1 MVLSDPNNINFS
13 HLDLEANDTERFR
26 ENFEFAFSIQTLEN
40 IEDYRKFLEL
50 LSASVK
56 LGGYLYIDAPY
67 YHMEDER
74 EDNLALQNEKARQWE
89 VHEHYH
95 LGFSPHRLAELE
107 LLRNY
112 ETISSGYYA
121 YESGDVALMN
131 VFRNRT
137 YSKVKGSS

>member
-95 LGFSPHRLAELE
+95 LGFR
-107 LLRNY
+107 
-112 ETISSGYYA
+112 
-121 YESGDVALMN
+121 
-131 VFRNRT
+131 RT
-137 YSKVKGSS
+137 D